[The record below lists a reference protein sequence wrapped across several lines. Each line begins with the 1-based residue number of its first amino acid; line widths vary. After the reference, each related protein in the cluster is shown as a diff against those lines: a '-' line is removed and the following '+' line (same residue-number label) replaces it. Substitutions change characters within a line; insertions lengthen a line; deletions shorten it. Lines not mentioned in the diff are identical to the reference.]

1 MDLRECLA
9 AHDDSRELFEE
20 LRRVILH
27 LGPVTERHS
36 KSQVAY
42 RGRRT
47 FALAWA
53 PGQYLGERGAPLVL
67 SVVLPERDTEPRW
80 KEVVEPRP
88 GVFMHHLEL
97 HATSDIDDQLK
108 GWLAGAYAAAQSSTP
123 VPQAPVS
130 ESDD

>member
-1 MDLRECLA
+1 MGGVGAHDLLMDLREYVA
-9 AHDDSRELFEE
+9 THDDSRELLDEA
-20 LRRVILH
+20 RSIVMGV
-27 LGPVTERHS
+27 GPVTEHWS

-42 RGRRT
+42 RAGRT

-67 SVVLPERDTEPRW
+67 SLALPERDPDARW

-97 HATSDIDDQLK
+97 RAVSDLDDQVK
-108 GWLAGAYAAAQSSTP
+108 RWVDRAYAAAH
-123 VPQAPVS
+123 
-130 ESDD
+130 